1 MGTKKHANAN
11 PTAKVAKENS
21 SLFKAALA
29 SDFVSINEVSGSP
42 GALIFDAA
50 AFPLQLDHGVNW
62 RKQPLQ
68 LIAPHPELIHLAVLN
83 AQPCGQLRAQ
93 HSCHQPER

>member
-29 SDFVSINEVSGSP
+29 SDCMSIKDMSGSP
-42 GALIFDAA
+42 GAVIRDGQASLYS
-50 AFPLQLDHGVNW
+50 L
-62 RKQPLQ
+62 
-68 LIAPHPELIHLAVLN
+68 LN
-83 AQPCGQLRAQ
+83 
-93 HSCHQPER
+93 